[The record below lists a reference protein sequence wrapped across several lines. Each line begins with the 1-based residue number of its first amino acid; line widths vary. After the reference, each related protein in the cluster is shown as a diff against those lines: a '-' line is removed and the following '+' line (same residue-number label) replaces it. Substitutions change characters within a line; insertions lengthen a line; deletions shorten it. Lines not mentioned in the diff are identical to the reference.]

1 MLQILAL
8 VMLSQTPLQPV
19 AHGVASYYTV
29 TSSSGVTSSGEVLDD
44 ATYTCAMPHGKFG
57 SYYLVVAE
65 NGSSVLCRLNDRGP
79 YTSGRVIDLSEAA
92 MRRLDAGAE
101 LMRVKVYKIDLR
113 RILDFFKLNFAGKK

>member
-29 TSSSGVTSSGEVLDD
+29 TSSSGVTSSGELLDD
-44 ATYTCAMPHGKFG
+44 GSYTCAMRRGELG
-57 SYYLVVAE
+57 GYYLIVAE

-79 YTSGRVIDLSEAA
+79 YARGCIIDLSEAA
-92 MRRLDAGAE
+92 MRKLDAKAGS
-101 LMRVKVYKIDLR
+101 MHVKVYKIDLWG
-113 RILDFFKLNFAGKK
+113 ILDFFKLNFAR